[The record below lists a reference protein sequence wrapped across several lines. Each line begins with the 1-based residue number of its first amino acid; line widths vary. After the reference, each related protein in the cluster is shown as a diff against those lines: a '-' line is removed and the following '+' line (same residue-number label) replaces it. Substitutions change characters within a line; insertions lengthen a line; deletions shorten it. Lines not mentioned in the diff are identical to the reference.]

1 MTSSVPALHPRH
13 IGPVNWLGLRTM
25 IDKEISRFLKAYAQT
40 IIAPVIST
48 LLFFAMFAFV
58 LSGNKL
64 HAGGAVSLAFLVP
77 GIVMMTIAQNAFMN
91 TAGSLVL
98 SKVQGNIVDVLMPP
112 LSSFELTLSYMIGGI
127 VRGLMVGLGCM
138 ACLIF
143 FVHIEVQSV
152 FFILYHAVMGSMML
166 ALIGTITGI
175 WADKFDNMIA
185 IHSFIVL
192 PATILSGT
200 FFSIESLPENWRFIC
215 TANPFFY
222 FIDGFRYG
230 FIGVSEGNLWIGMAF
245 VLAVNLGLL
254 GATYNLFECGYKLKA

>member
-1 MTSSVPALHPRH
+1 MTSIVPVLRPRD
-13 IGPVNWLGLRTM
+13 IGSVNWLGLWTM
-25 IDKEISRFLKAYAQT
+25 IDKEIKRFLKAYLQT
-40 IIAPVIST
+40 IFAPVVST

-58 LSGNKL
+58 LSGGPQ
-64 HAGGAVSLAFLVP
+64 HAGGASSLAFLVP
-77 GIVMMTIAQNAFMN
+77 GIVMMTMAQNAFMN

-127 VRGLMVGLGCM
+127 VRGLIVGAACI
-138 ACLIF
+138 ACLVF
-143 FVHIEVQSV
+143 FVDIEVYNV
-152 FFILYHAVMGSMML
+152 FFILYYSIMGSMML

-185 IHSFIVL
+185 IHSFVVL
-192 PATILSGT
+192 PATMLSGT
-200 FFSIESLPENWRFIC
+200 FFSIESLPESWRFIC

-230 FIGVSEGNLWIGMAF
+230 FIGSAEGNLWIGMAF

-254 GATYNLFECGYKLKA
+254 GATHHLFESGYKLKA

>member
-1 MTSSVPALHPRH
+1 
-13 IGPVNWLGLRTM
+13 M

-40 IIAPVIST
+40 ILAPIIST

-58 LSGNKL
+58 LSGNQ
-64 HAGGAVSLAFLVP
+64 HAAGSVSLAFLVP

-112 LSSFELTLSYMIGGI
+112 LSSHELTISYMIGGI
-127 VRGLMVGLGCM
+127 ARGLIVGLGCM
-138 ACLIF
+138 ACLVF
-143 FVHIEVQSV
+143 FVHTEIHSV
-152 FFILYHAVMGSMML
+152 FFILYHAIMGSMML

-200 FFSIESLPENWRFIC
+200 FFSIESLPEKWRFIC

-245 VLAVNLGLL
+245 VLAVNLGLY
-254 GATYNLFECGYKLKA
+254 GATHYLFECGYKLKA

>member
-1 MTSSVPALHPRH
+1 MTSSVLTLHPRF
-13 IGPVNWLGLRTM
+13 IGSVNWLGLWTM

-40 IIAPVIST
+40 VVAPIVST

-58 LSGNKL
+58 LSGNRSG
-64 HAGGAVSLAFLVP
+64 AGGAVSLAFLVP

-112 LSSFELTLSYMIGGI
+112 LSSFELTISYMIGGV
-127 VRGLMVGLGCM
+127 VRGLIVGLGCL
-138 ACLIF
+138 AVLIF
-143 FVHIEVQSV
+143 FVHIEIHSV

-185 IHSFIVL
+185 VHSFIVL

-200 FFSIESLPENWRFIC
+200 FFSIESLPDKWRFIC

-254 GATYNLFECGYKLKA
+254 GATHYLFESGYKLKA